1 VEAGI
6 TPADI
11 DIGRLGSS
19 CGSIPIEEAEF
30 KEGCVL
36 GSSQKKLG
44 SLREMQE
51 KPILNAIDSII
62 EAAKP
67 GGVCERTIIILDYK

>member
-1 VEAGI
+1 
-6 TPADI
+6 
-11 DIGRLGSS
+11 
-19 CGSIPIEEAEF
+19 
-30 KEGCVL
+30 VL